1 MRLSTVYMRILTN
14 YFQILTLASSYDLS
28 WSDNMK
34 LFLYYIS
41 IITKASEILFSVDCF
56 LRDNGI
62 ETQPHYFKMVMACV
76 FPFVGI
82 LLVAVFWWLLYYFYK
97 TPKVMSKLTMSIII
111 LIFMTLPTVTSITFA
126 IYNCVDVFND
136 GSTYLALD
144 VSLQCW
150 TGDHNFYAQNL
161 GIPIIIIWIVGLPLV
176 AWFILFR
183 KRQNLSDDENIAR
196 YGFLYT
202 GLNHQA
208 FYWEILLHFRKV
220 LMICINVFMTT
231 FKPLYRVRIFA
242 SSFIRLLSDL
252 CS

>member
-1 MRLSTVYMRILTN
+1 
-14 YFQILTLASSYDLS
+14 
-28 WSDNMK
+28 
-34 LFLYYIS
+34 
-41 IITKASEILFSVDCF
+41 
-56 LRDNGI
+56 
-62 ETQPHYFKMVMACV
+62 
-76 FPFVGI
+76 
-82 LLVAVFWWLLYYFYK
+82 LYYFYK

-242 SSFIRLLSDL
+242 SSFIRL
-252 CS
+252 